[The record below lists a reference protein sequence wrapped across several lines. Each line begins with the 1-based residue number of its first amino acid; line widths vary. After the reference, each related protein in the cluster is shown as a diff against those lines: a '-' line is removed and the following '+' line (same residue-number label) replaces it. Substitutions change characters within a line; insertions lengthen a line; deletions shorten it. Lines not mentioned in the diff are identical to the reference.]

1 VRVLFVGDLVAGR
14 PILAATREYCSLAG
28 VVIENERHRQVAEET
43 RAEIFSTRE
52 INSEAVLIRLRLL
65 EIDLIV
71 NFNST
76 TLFGDHLLKCPRIGA
91 INFHP
96 GLLPDYGGLNVHQ
109 WALLNGETSTG
120 ATIHVMTPRVDGGP
134 ILAQSHVTIGAAETG
149 LLLYMKLLRGGATL
163 MAEVLQEVATT
174 GLELAK
180 PQAEPHRHFYRRNDR
195 PSGRIDFSRPVE
207 EVARFIRALSYRPL
221 DSPLGVPYL
230 AAPGGA
236 LEISSIATE
245 KASTNRNLQVGK
257 IIRLEAKRLDIVCQD
272 GVLIANAGYIANETV
287 DLGGAAQ
294 SLGLRV
300 GSLV

>member
-14 PILAATREYCSLAG
+14 PILAVIRECCSLAG
-28 VVIENERHRQVAEET
+28 VAIESDRHRQVAEES
-43 RAEIFSTRE
+43 RVEVFSTRE
-52 INSEAVLIRLRLL
+52 INSQAVLIRLRSL

-76 TLFGDHLLKCPRIGA
+76 TLFGEHLLKCPRIGA

-109 WALLNGETSTG
+109 WAILNGETNTG
-120 ATIHVMTPRVDGGP
+120 ATIHVMTPRVDGGS
-134 ILAQSHVTIGAAETG
+134 ILAQSRVAIGAAETG
-149 LLLYMKLLRGGATL
+149 LLLFVKLLRSGATL
-163 MAEVLQEVATT
+163 MAEVLQDVANT

-180 PQAEPHRHFYRRNDR
+180 PQAQPHRYFYRRNDR

-207 EVARFIRALSYRPL
+207 EVSRFIRALSYRPL

-230 AAPGGA
+230 AAPGGL
-236 LEISSIATE
+236 LEISSISTE
-245 KASTNRNLQVGK
+245 KATTDPTVQVGQ
-257 IIRLEAKRLDIVCQD
+257 IIHLEPKRLDIVCQD
-272 GVLIANAGYIANETV
+272 GVLIANAGYITNEVV
-287 DLGGAAQ
+287 DLGVAAQ
-294 SLGLRV
+294 TLGLRV